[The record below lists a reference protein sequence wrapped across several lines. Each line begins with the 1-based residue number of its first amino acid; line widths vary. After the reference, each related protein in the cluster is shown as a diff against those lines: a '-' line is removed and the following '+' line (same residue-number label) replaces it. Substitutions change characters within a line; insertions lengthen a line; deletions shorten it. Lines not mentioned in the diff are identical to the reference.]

1 MFGLTVDLRRLCLAG
16 LAAVL
21 LAVVAAPT
29 TARADSSMGGSA
41 AVRLVD
47 MSSDA
52 QAADFYLDGA
62 RAWSG
67 VSYKTVSNYID
78 VGAGNHVYEVRKAG
92 SAGGSPPLAKGEE
105 MLKPGGYYSVMTAG
119 PSEGMK
125 ASVFDDGSSTMPT
138 PDVCQA
144 RFINATS
151 DLTIDV
157 TVRGLDTNFSNLGS
171 MQASPYGQLPKGV
184 YDVEIKDGTS
194 GKVLAMVRNYVAP
207 GGHMHSLA
215 ATGGMGRPVEL
226 VEFYDAMTAD
236 AVPEGAAHTGAGGG
250 QPTNRAAVGYLPRVP
265 SAFPLALLGAAVLL
279 TGLPRLK
286 L

>member
-1 MFGLTVDLRRLCLAG
+1 
-16 LAAVL
+16 
-21 LAVVAAPT
+21 
-29 TARADSSMGGSA
+29 
-41 AVRLVD
+41 
-47 MSSDA
+47 
-52 QAADFYLDGA
+52 
-62 RAWSG
+62 
-67 VSYKTVSNYID
+67 
-78 VGAGNHVYEVRKAG
+78 
-92 SAGGSPPLAKGEE
+92 
-105 MLKPGGYYSVMTAG
+105 MLKPGGYYSVMTAA

-125 ASVFDDGSSTMPT
+125 ASVFDDGSSSMPT

-157 TVRGLDTNFSNLGS
+157 TVRGLETNFSSLGS
-171 MQASPYGQLPKGV
+171 MQASPYGQMLKGEGRLR
-184 YDVEIKDGTS
+184 VEIKDGTS

-207 GGHMHSLA
+207 GGHMPSLA
-215 ATGGMGRPVEL
+215 ATGGMGRPVEV

-250 QPTNRAAVGYLPRVP
+250 QPANRAAAGYLPRLP
-265 SAFPLALLGAAVLL
+265 SALPLALLGAAILL